1 MQSAKRQQHIANSVR
16 ADKIEKEGSPME
28 RSKRTSTS
36 FTRKLSAV
44 MFAVIMASLMIT
56 PAYAAET
63 DGWTSVISWGDNLA
77 DNIKLICKCIAGIAV
92 LILAILCIS
101 GGREWVNKLKS
112 VGGGILVGIV
122 IASYGTSLVMGLFA

>member
-1 MQSAKRQQHIANSVR
+1 
-16 ADKIEKEGSPME
+16 ME
-28 RSKRTSTS
+28 RSKRKKTL
-36 FTRKLSAV
+36 TRRLSSV
-44 MFAVIMASLMIT
+44 MFAVIMAALMTI
-56 PAYAAET
+56 PAFAAET
-63 DGWTSVISWGDNLA
+63 DGWTSMIAWGNSLA

-112 VGGGILVGIV
+112 VGGGILIGIV